1 MDAIALQN
9 LIYIAPA
16 AGIIS
21 IAVSLYLFFALKKLP
36 AGNEKMQEIASAIK
50 EGAMAYLNRQNK
62 TIALFAGIIIAV
74 FAILGIFVDKLW
86 LAITLSF
93 AVGAICSAIAGYIG
107 MSVTTLANVRTA
119 EAARK
124 GLQHSLDAAFKA
136 GAVMGFAV
144 VGLGL
149 IGISVLY
156 FGFGWLISI
165 GVFAA
170 GADKMASLLQM
181 LTGMG
186 FGASLIAMFA
196 RVGGGI
202 YTKGADVGADL
213 VGKVESG
220 IPEDDPRN
228 PAVIADNVGDNV
240 GDCAGMGADLF
251 ESYVVTIIGTLL
263 LGYILKGA
271 AGVVFPFV
279 IAGGAVA
286 ASILGM
292 FAVKTKE
299 DGNPLT
305 ALNNGIL
312 VTALISAVLFYFIT
326 GQLFPVG
333 EAFGIFASSAI
344 GLVVA
349 VAIMYITDYFTSTQH
364 RPVQDIA
371 EAAKT
376 GAGTNI
382 IAGLAVGLESTAP
395 FILVIALGILL
406 SYALGGIYGVTVAA
420 MSLLSLT
427 AIIVAVDTFGPVS
440 DNAGGIAEMA
450 GLDEGVRKITDKL
463 DAVGNTTKATTK
475 GFAIASAGLAALALM
490 LAFAN
495 EVNVAA
501 TAAGLEGFAIDK
513 AGLPVISILKPD
525 VLIGLFIG
533 GVLPFIFSAYSMKAV
548 GKAAGSIIEEVRRQ
562 FREMPGIMLGTQK
575 PDYARCVDISTQV
588 ALRELAVPGMI
599 AVGTP
604 LIIGFVLGVDGVIGL
619 LAGSLVSAQAL
630 AVFMS
635 NAGGAWDNGKKLI
648 EQSGRKGSDQHKAAV
663 VGDTVGDPLKDTSGP
678 ALNPMIKILN
688 TIAILFVALFV
699 KYALNVI

>member
-1 MDAIALQN
+1 
-9 LIYIAPA
+9 
-16 AGIIS
+16 
-21 IAVSLYLFFALKKLP
+21 
-36 AGNEKMQEIASAIK
+36 
-50 EGAMAYLNRQNK
+50 
-62 TIALFAGIIIAV
+62 
-74 FAILGIFVDKLW
+74 
-86 LAITLSF
+86 
-93 AVGAICSAIAGYIG
+93 
-107 MSVTTLANVRTA
+107 
-119 EAARK
+119 
-124 GLQHSLDAAFKA
+124 
-136 GAVMGFAV
+136 
-144 VGLGL
+144 
-149 IGISVLY
+149 
-156 FGFGWLISI
+156 
-165 GVFAA
+165 
-170 GADKMASLLQM
+170 MASLLQM

-213 VGKVESG
+213 VGKIEAG

-251 ESYVVTIIGTLL
+251 ESYVVTIIGTVL
-263 LGYILKGA
+263 LGYILKGTV
-271 AGVVFPFV
+271 GVVFPFV

-286 ASILGM
+286 ASIIGM

-299 DGNPLT
+299 GGNPLT

-326 GQLFPVG
+326 GQLFPAG
-333 EAFGIFASSAI
+333 EAFGIFASSVI

-349 VAIMYITDYFTSTQH
+349 VAIMYITDYFTSTLH
-364 RPVQDIA
+364 KPVQEIA

-427 AIIVAVDTFGPVS
+427 AIIIAVDTFGPVS

-450 GLDEGVRKITDKL
+450 GLDESVRKITDKL

-501 TAAGLEGFAIDK
+501 KAAGLEGFAMDK
-513 AGLPVISILKPD
+513 AGLPVISILRPD

-562 FREMPGIMLGTQK
+562 FREMPGIMTGTQK
-575 PDYARCVDISTQV
+575 PDYARCVDISTQA

-604 LIIGFVLGVDGVIGL
+604 LIIGFALGVYGVVGL

-648 EQSGRKGSDQHKAAV
+648 EQSGKKGSDQHKAAV

-699 KYALNVI
+699 KYALKIV

>member
-16 AGIIS
+16 AGILS

-86 LAITLSF
+86 FAITLSF

-107 MSVTTLANVRTA
+107 MAVTTIANVRTA

-124 GLQHSLDAAFKA
+124 GLQHSLDASFKA

-213 VGKVESG
+213 VGKIEAG

-251 ESYVVTIIGTLL
+251 ESYVVTIIGTVL
-263 LGYILKGA
+263 LGYILKGTV
-271 AGVVFPFV
+271 GVVFPFV

-286 ASILGM
+286 ASIIGM

-299 DGNPLT
+299 GGNPLT

-326 GQLFPVG
+326 GQLFPAG
-333 EAFGIFASSAI
+333 EAFGIFASSVI

-349 VAIMYITDYFTSTQH
+349 VAIMYITDYFTSTLH
-364 RPVQDIA
+364 KPVQEIA

-427 AIIVAVDTFGPVS
+427 AIIIAVDTFGPVS

-450 GLDEGVRKITDKL
+450 GLDESVRKITDKL

-501 TAAGLEGFAIDK
+501 KAAGLEGFAMDK
-513 AGLPVISILKPD
+513 AGLPVISILRPD

-562 FREMPGIMLGTQK
+562 FREMPGIMTGTQK
-575 PDYARCVDISTQV
+575 PDYARCVDISTQA

-604 LIIGFVLGVDGVIGL
+604 LIIGFALGVYGVVGL

-648 EQSGRKGSDQHKAAV
+648 EQSGKKGSDQHKAAV

-699 KYALNVI
+699 KYALKIV

>member
-271 AGVVFPFV
+271 VGVVFPFV